1 MDLTKIM
8 AISGKPGLYSMV
20 AQAKSGVIVESLIDK
35 KRFPAF
41 SNDRISSLAEISIF
55 TTEEDLPLKDVL
67 KKIFEKYDGGPAISS
82 KSGNNELKT
91 FMEEILPTY
100 DKERVYVSDIKKL
113 VIWYNLL
120 QEQGMLDFSEEEKTE
135 KTTPETTE
143 PETTPETKPES
154 EEGQTE

>member
-1 MDLTKIM
+1 MDLTKIL
-8 AISGKPGLYSMV
+8 AISGKPGLYSMI

-82 KSGNNELKT
+82 KSDNNELKA
-91 FMEEILPTY
+91 FMEDILPAY
-100 DKERVYVSDIKKL
+100 DKERVYISDIKKL

-135 KTTPETTE
+135 ETIE
-143 PETTPETKPES
+143 PLKATETTPDG
-154 EEGQTE
+154 EGSKID